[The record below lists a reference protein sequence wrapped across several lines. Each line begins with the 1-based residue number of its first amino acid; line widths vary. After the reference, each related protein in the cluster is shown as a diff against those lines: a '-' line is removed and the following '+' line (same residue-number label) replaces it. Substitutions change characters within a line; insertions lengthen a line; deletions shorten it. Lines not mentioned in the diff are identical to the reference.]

1 MATLF
6 FVCINGVEKEEGLRC
21 IDNFG
26 GLPTRTIYDMEHRV
40 TIPCQRMASITA
52 APLRAPVKCQF
63 IRPIWG
69 IGFGNPNNEGSD

>member
-40 TIPCQRMASITA
+40 TIPMPAH
-52 APLRAPVKCQF
+52 
-63 IRPIWG
+63 G
-69 IGFGNPNNEGSD
+69 INHRGTTEGSCKMSIH